1 MRAAACTSPGGAMKV
16 QRFGG
21 RVCRWRAFGRRLRL
35 LGACGCLLVLAST
48 LRAQDMPV
56 PPSPTQPGHPAFTQ
70 NAPNAIADPQR
81 AAAATSEQSPD
92 LPVPA
97 PPAVPPVPAPP
108 VAQPVS
114 APPTDPAT
122 VSQRAAPIE
131 TLQPAKF
138 ANAAE
143 LDARVHELE
152 AIVQQMQSHSGQGFA
167 VPVSAMQPGPPGP
180 DPENYLPPE
189 PRRKSACRSNRF
201 SHEHRFCEYV
211 RITLQRL
218 RHQDAGPEFCVEIH
232 GPNPIGLP

>member
-1 MRAAACTSPGGAMKV
+1 MKV

-35 LGACGCLLVLAST
+35 LGPAAVCWCLQARCGPRIC
-48 LRAQDMPV
+48 QF

-70 NAPNAIADPQR
+70 KPPNAIADPQR

-92 LPVPA
+92 LPAPA

-189 PRRKSACRSNRF
+189 PAPQIRLSVQPIFPRAPFLRIRANHPSTASSSGRRT
-201 SHEHRFCEYV
+201 
-211 RITLQRL
+211 RIL
-218 RHQDAGPEFCVEIH
+218 R
-232 GPNPIGLP
+232 